1 MLKCFIAE
9 FEYVTGKERERDAL
23 RSAHLDYR
31 TGLGADLLLAGPLL
45 DPADVDKS
53 PSEIIP
59 VGTLMM
65 YNATSLQQAQ
75 AVAEGDPFV
84 PAGVIRVLS
93 VRPMLAAKGTLLA
106 AR

>member
-9 FEYVTGKERERDAL
+9 YEYIAGKDSEREAL

-31 TGLGADLLLAGPLL
+31 ARLGDAMLLAGPLL
-45 DPADVDKS
+45 DPADVDK
-53 PSEIIP
+53 PVGEIIP

-65 YNATSLQQAQ
+65 YNAGSLEQAQ
-75 AVAEGDPFV
+75 DIAAGDPFV
-84 PAGVIRVLS
+84 PAGVIRVVS

-106 AR
+106 K